1 MPLDIRRRK
10 GSPFWQITGTV
21 AGTRVRQSS
30 GTPDKQTA
38 QQEAARITRAIWKRH
53 QYGEVATATFAEAV
67 NLYLDQGGEDRFL
80 LPLLNYFGKEPLAK
94 ITPGRIRTAAS
105 TLYPDAGPATWNR
118 QVITPARSIIN
129 CAHDSGQV

>member
-1 MPLDIRRRK
+1 MI
-10 GSPFWQITGTV
+10 
-21 AGTRVRQSS
+21 
-30 GTPDKQTA
+30 
-38 QQEAARITRAIWKRH
+38 AARC
-53 QYGEVATATFAEAV
+53 

-129 CAHDSGQV
+129 CAHDSGLCPPIRVRQFKAYTQVERWPSG